1 MDDDHRSCSDDDGE
15 GEEEVEDIDDSDDDV
30 DGDDDGDDY
39 DDDGDDDDDGDGD
52 AVGLQVYRCVGL
64 VSEPSSSPP
73 WRPGF
78 LNSGLIIMIMMSMSI
93 MMSMM
98 TMMMMRMAVMMG
110 EYWLFCVIFLF
121 KQAICEDDV
130 NEDGD
135 LL

>member
-1 MDDDHRSCSDDDGE
+1 MWVSLQWRWRIDDDAG
-15 GEEEVEDIDDSDDDV
+15 
-30 DGDDDGDDY
+30 DY

-135 LL
+135 LLQQCTQRCLIFIHFC

>member
-1 MDDDHRSCSDDDGE
+1 MWVSLQVRWRIDDDA
-15 GEEEVEDIDDSDDDV
+15 
-30 DGDDDGDDY
+30 GDDDE
-39 DDDGDDDDDGDGD
+39 DGGDGD

-78 LNSGLIIMIMMSMSI
+78 LNSGLIIMIMMSM
-93 MMSMM
+93 M
-98 TMMMMRMAVMMG
+98 TMMMMRMAVMVG

-135 LL
+135 LLQQCTQRCLIFIHFC